1 MSHVSISRSYAMLV
15 GLEAYVRA
23 RRRGKKMIQKLVH
36 HRDKI
41 LSPEELAEREDAE
54 RDKSESA
61 ERERRGLELKE
72 KAEREA
78 REQNRADLRLKEK
91 LRIKPRDHDEVA
103 VRETK
108 EVEVERDPDIQ
119 APGQGPENA
128 IAPEGTRDV

>member
-23 RRRGKKMIQKLVH
+23 RRRGKKMIQALVH

-41 LSPEELAEREDAE
+41 ISPEELAERED
-54 RDKSESA
+54 
-61 ERERRGLELKE
+61 
-72 KAEREA
+72 AEREA

-91 LRIKPRDHDEVA
+91 LRIKPRSHDEVA
-103 VRETK
+103 VGETK
-108 EVEVERDPDIQ
+108 EVEKDPDIQ
-119 APGQGPENA
+119 APGPGPENA

>member
-1 MSHVSISRSYAMLV
+1 
-15 GLEAYVRA
+15 
-23 RRRGKKMIQKLVH
+23 
-36 HRDKI
+36 
-41 LSPEELAEREDAE
+41 
-54 RDKSESA
+54 
-61 ERERRGLELKE
+61 LELKE